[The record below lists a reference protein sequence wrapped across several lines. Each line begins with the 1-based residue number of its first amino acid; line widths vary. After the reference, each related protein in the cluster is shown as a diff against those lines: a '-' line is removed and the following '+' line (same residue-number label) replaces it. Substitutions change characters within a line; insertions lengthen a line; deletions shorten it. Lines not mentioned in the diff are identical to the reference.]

1 MSLPSSGRTVMPNKR
16 NTKSQNAKR
25 NKAAVQ
31 CDIDYIS
38 YEKKTGKW
46 RIFLAFDSL
55 EEAEAALKRLTVVG
69 GK

>member
-1 MSLPSSGRTVMPNKR
+1 MLLRSVAIIVMPNKR

-25 NKAAVQ
+25 NKAAIQ
-31 CDIDYIS
+31 CDVDYVS